1 MSRNHQQGPFR
12 FRKRFAGCINRFL
25 NIHGPPSTCKVRY
38 RTLAGHACG
47 YDLPSVPNQPS
58 IASRYLILSENHSIN
73 RRLAR
78 GQSFGSSGMYTFIRR
93 RATTCLDSTSLPIDG
108 YGASQSRPLTM
119 TRFST
124 TEKFFNTAGTKW
136 VHDSLGPFLWT
147 STMGDDDD
155 GPVQYRVG

>member
-73 RRLAR
+73 GRLAR

-119 TRFST
+119 TPFST
-124 TEKFFNTAGTKW
+124 TENSSTPQVKSGFTTA
-136 VHDSLGPFLWT
+136 LARFCGPQRWAMMMMDR
-147 STMGDDDD
+147 SSIA
-155 GPVQYRVG
+155 